1 MYLDA
6 LDFLDEE
13 RDAFR
18 PFEALADLTDDQLSV
33 PVEGAHG
40 WSGRQLMGHLLSG
53 HEVAVA
59 VATELAVNE
68 TSPAKE
74 RADADWDTR
83 GGEVVNAEI
92 DARGSG
98 RCRGSSAADSRSCP
112 SAAGSRTTT
121 TCDSSSARRPR
132 TTRITSTTSRRSW
145 PRPADDASRPACGR
159 PYRTGSCAHS
169 HTRPTSWVGVRGS
182 RLRGAPPEGESMA
195 KIVVTAAVK
204 DVEAWLK
211 FKPEMVAQM
220 AAVASDGTSYV
231 AMDGSNQVA
240 STWDVPD
247 MAAFQAAQTAVS
259 PEMAEAMERYGM
271 IPPVTIYIE
280 K

>member
-33 PVEGAHG
+33 PVESAHG

-53 HEVAVA
+53 HEVALA

-92 DARGSG
+92 DARWAALSLDDVRARFGTLPGQLRG
-98 RCRGSSAADSRSCP
+98 RLTIVPERRWLTHDDYLRFFLSETTAHYEDHVDDLAAILA
-112 SAAGSRTTT
+112 AAGR
-121 TCDSSSARRPR
+121 
-132 TTRITSTTSRRSW
+132 
-145 PRPADDASRPACGR
+145 
-159 PYRTGSCAHS
+159 
-169 HTRPTSWVGVRGS
+169 
-182 RLRGAPPEGESMA
+182 
-195 KIVVTAAVK
+195 
-204 DVEAWLK
+204 
-211 FKPEMVAQM
+211 
-220 AAVASDGTSYV
+220 
-231 AMDGSNQVA
+231 
-240 STWDVPD
+240 
-247 MAAFQAAQTAVS
+247 
-259 PEMAEAMERYGM
+259 
-271 IPPVTIYIE
+271 
-280 K
+280 